1 MPEILQDILIILI
14 PALALLDNRGI
25 TIINHWPVTVG
36 LLAGLVMGNLP
47 AALVIAGT
55 FQLMSLGVAALGG
68 SSVPDYALATVV
80 AIYLNARTG
89 LDAGAAVAIGL
100 PVGILAI
107 NLDILTRTFNSFVTE
122 RSKDY
127 LERREFGKMQSINFI
142 SVLFVALQGII
153 PMVILVALGPA
164 AVEAVIDFVP
174 AWVTT
179 GLSVA
184 GGMLPVV
191 GVVMLM
197 RFMPTR
203 RFFWAILIGFVFA
216 AYMELGILA
225 VSLIGLAMAL
235 YTYNR
240 LISEKSVA
248 TATSVGEENF
258 DEGVDFDE

>member
-14 PALALLDNRGI
+14 PAIALIDNRGI

-36 LLAGLVMGNLP
+36 LLAGLIMGDLQS
-47 AALVIAGT
+47 AMVIAGT

-89 LDAGAAVAIGL
+89 LEVGSAVAIGL

-107 NLDILTRTFNSFVTE
+107 NLDILTRTFNSFITE
-122 RSKDY
+122 KSKDY
-127 LERREFGKMQSINFI
+127 LEKREFKKMQSINFI
-142 SVLFVALQGII
+142 SVLFVALQGIV
-153 PMVILVALGPA
+153 PMLILVVLGPT
-164 AVEAVIDFVP
+164 AVDAVIASVP
-174 AWVTT
+174 EWVTN
-179 GLSVA
+179 GLNVA

-197 RFMPTR
+197 RYMPTQR
-203 RFFWAILIGFVFA
+203 YFWAILVGFVLA
-216 AYMELGILA
+216 AHLNLGILA
-225 VSLIGLAMAL
+225 VSMLGLAMAL
-235 YTYNR
+235 VVYNR
-240 LISEKSVA
+240 QINEKSAA
-248 TATSVGEENF
+248 TATAGASDY